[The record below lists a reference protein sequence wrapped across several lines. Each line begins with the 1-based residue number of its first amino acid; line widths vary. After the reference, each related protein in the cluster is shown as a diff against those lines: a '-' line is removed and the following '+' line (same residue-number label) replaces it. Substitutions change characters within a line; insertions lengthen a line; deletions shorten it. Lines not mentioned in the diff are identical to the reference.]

1 MRWFQSKRFWSTALI
16 GFVLFFNIQ
25 AGIDFFLFPQH
36 YTYAYELI
44 GTPGEVAIAG
54 FGILFLMWNVPYFFA
69 IWNPTRQRLSLIQ
82 AVIMQAIGVIGE
94 SIILTRIP
102 SLEHMLLRSS
112 IWRFI
117 IFDSAGLL
125 LLILALVIIL
135 LDKTRLNKK

>member
-1 MRWFQSKRFWSTALI
+1 MATALI
-16 GFVLFFNIQ
+16 GFVLFFNTQ

-36 YTYAYELI
+36 HAYAYELI

-69 IWNPTRQRLSLIQ
+69 LWNPTRHRLSLIQ
-82 AVIMQAIGVIGE
+82 AVIMQSIGVIGE

-102 SLEHMLLRSS
+102 SGEHSLLQESV
-112 IWRFI
+112 WRFI

-125 LLILALVIIL
+125 LLILALLIIL
-135 LDKTRLNKK
+135 LDKTSLNKK